1 MHNKTKKA
9 DFGGYVLIHE
19 NTKEGKNWTRFLT
32 RKKLHVSWL
41 WIGKSLFFLWV
52 FKKKSGSSF
61 KNLLQ
66 GNFGA
71 TWEANAEK
79 TSFKLYYYLKCS
91 YLFELASDQGLKLE
105 NTALCTVKKRITVL
119 GVCNKR
125 RYRTGEI
132 PWFLPLQLHGLHS
145 SFHGRMGQLCAA
157 SSCHTASTH
166 TRAWCSPKGSKFT
179 TQMYSNSFQL
189 VLYRGSTCI
198 PHMAVTLLT
207 WGFLRK
213 SLSLGP
219 ENYHSL

>member
-1 MHNKTKKA
+1 MFL
-9 DFGGYVLIHE
+9 DFGL
-19 NTKEGKNWTRFLT
+19 GKPLFL
-32 RKKLHVSWL
+32 LC
-41 WIGKSLFFLWV
+41 F

-71 TWEANAEK
+71 TWEANAVK

-105 NTALCTVKKRITVL
+105 NIVKKRITVL

-145 SFHGRMGQLCAA
+145 SFHSGMGQLCAA
-157 SSCHTASTH
+157 SSCPTASTH

-179 TQMYSNSFQL
+179 TQMYSDSFQL
-189 VLYRGSTCI
+189 VLYWGSTCI

-213 SLSLGP
+213 SMSLGP
-219 ENYHSL
+219 ENYDSL